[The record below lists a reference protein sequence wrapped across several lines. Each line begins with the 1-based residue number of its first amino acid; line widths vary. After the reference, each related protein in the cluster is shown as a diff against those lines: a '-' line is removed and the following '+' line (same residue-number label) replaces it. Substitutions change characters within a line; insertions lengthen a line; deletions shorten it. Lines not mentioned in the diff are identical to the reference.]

1 MSLLSPKF
9 KRINDVYSVSSEPS
23 LTIPTSQVCTENQFY
38 ETAYKDICF
47 EIKEDPK
54 THRKQWEFCYITQT
68 LKHYGLLKPRL
79 SGIGFGV
86 GEEPLPALFASY
98 GCNIIATDL
107 NEAEAA
113 EKGWVATDQHLRT
126 KEILNQ
132 KEICDPESFDQ
143 LVDIKYVD
151 MNNIPDDL
159 GQFDF
164 TWSSCALE
172 HLGSIDN
179 SLEFIINSTK
189 LLKPGGIAVHT
200 TELNLSNDGLT
211 LETGETVLLRISD
224 FDDLSRRISNH
235 SDIVLSPFNF
245 FSGTQPLDTYIDVP
259 PYSPQRHL
267 KLSIGK
273 YVTTS
278 VGIIVRKIS

>member
-9 KRINDVYSVSSEPS
+9 KQINDVYPVSSEPC

-38 ETAYKDICF
+38 EQAYKDICY
-47 EIKEDPK
+47 EIKESPK

-68 LKHYGLLKPRL
+68 LKHYGLLKPRR

-98 GCNIIATDL
+98 GCNIVATDL
-107 NEAEAA
+107 DEAEAA
-113 EKGWVATDQHLRT
+113 SKGWVDTDQHLRT
-126 KEILNQ
+126 KEVLNQ
-132 KEICDPESFDQ
+132 KEICDAESFDQ

-172 HLGSIDN
+172 HLGNINNSI
-179 SLEFIINSTK
+179 EFIINSTK

-211 LETGETVLLRISD
+211 LDSGSTVLLRISD
-224 FDDLSRRISNH
+224 FNDLYRRMLNH
-235 SDIVLSPFNF
+235 KDIVLSPFNF
-245 FSGTQPLDTYIDVP
+245 FSGNQPLDTYIDVP
-259 PYSPQRHL
+259 PYSPEKHL

-278 VGIIVRKIS
+278 VGIIVRKIF